1 MRLSQRLSTAE
12 RIQKGPS
19 KSSSAATYPEK
30 SAKAQSRNS
39 VSMRDCAFFSPCL
52 NPVLDRG
59 KGHEDTVV
67 SPEMPTRR
75 AVGHAIFDH
84 ESYRQIHHAVGVVT
98 ARWRQIGEVR
108 IEVLATLGAVMLRI
122 GNHKITRTPHVEIAQ
137 VVQRPMRLL
146 VPIGRVTTARTR
158 LPHVVATLRDD
169 LGLRQVCGHRDPFAR
184 VGSVCTW
191 TAHRVALLAQR
202 LGPELYDK
210 RLLGATRCARYSL
223 AFSAISLTIIKTAAG
238 EDILRRLTPLSGLQE
253 DILQRLGLGAALY
266 GQLEIQRI
274 GN

>member
-1 MRLSQRLSTAE
+1 MRLEQRLSTAE
-12 RIQKGPS
+12 SIQKGPS
-19 KSSSAATYPEK
+19 ESSSAATYPEK
-30 SAKAQSRNS
+30 STKAQSRNS

-122 GNHKITRTPHVEIAQ
+122 GNHKITRTPQVEIAQ
-137 VVQRPMRLL
+137 VVQRPLGLL
-146 VPIGRVTTARTR
+146 VSIGHVTTTRTR
-158 LPHVVATLRDD
+158 VPSVVATRGNHLW
-169 LGLRQVCGHRDPFAR
+169 LGQVGHRGDPF
-184 VGSVCTW
+184 G
-191 TAHRVALLAQR
+191 
-202 LGPELYDK
+202 G
-210 RLLGATRCARYSL
+210 
-223 AFSAISLTIIKTAAG
+223 
-238 EDILRRLTPLSGLQE
+238 
-253 DILQRLGLGAALY
+253 
-266 GQLEIQRI
+266 I
-274 GN
+274 G

>member
-1 MRLSQRLSTAE
+1 MRLEQRLSTAE
-12 RIQKGPS
+12 SIQKGPS
-19 KSSSAATYPEK
+19 ESSSAATYPEK
-30 SAKAQSRNS
+30 STKAQSRNS

-122 GNHKITRTPHVEIAQ
+122 SHHKITRTPHVEIAQ

-158 LPHVVATLRDD
+158 LSHGVATLRDD
-169 LGLRQVCGHRDPFAR
+169 LGLRQGCGHRDPFAR

-191 TAHRVALLAQR
+191 TEHRVALLAQR
-202 LGPELYDK
+202 LGPGLYDK
-210 RLLGATRCARYSL
+210 RLLGATRCARYSIVSPAKNSL
-223 AFSAISLTIIKTAAG
+223 VYFISIAYI
-238 EDILRRLTPLSGLQE
+238 DHQVLR
-253 DILQRLGLGAALY
+253 
-266 GQLEIQRI
+266 
-274 GN
+274 